1 MKKNIAIRT
10 LCALI
15 AVVLLAVCLAG
26 CGSPADNKEDDLS
39 ASVKLDRE
47 SGTKQLEVTVKQ
59 YVDGDTTHFYVS
71 DSAELGTDVLKARY
85 LAVNTPES
93 TGKIEEYGKKAAAF
107 TREKLESAV
116 SIIVESDDGNWN
128 LDSTGT
134 RYLVW
139 VWYKPSEDADYI
151 NLNIEILQNGL
162 AIASNSG
169 NNRYGSTCLAA
180 IAKAKELKLNVHSGQ
195 KDPDFFYGSAIEVD
209 LKEIRT
215 NLESYSGK
223 KVAFTGVVTKNNNN
237 TVYVES
243 YDSETDIYYG
253 IAVYYGFNLAGEGL
267 EIIKVGNEARIVG
280 TVQFYEAGGTYQVSG
295 LQYRI
300 MKPDDPDNLKLISTG
315 KSGAYVLTDPEKFN
329 NEKVSIITDD
339 ELKEFSYA
347 ELTMDTTIEM
357 HGLKVT
363 RVNVTENE
371 DSSSYGSMTLSC
383 SVNGQAITVRTN
395 PFYENGE
402 LITKDYFQ
410 DKTIDVKGLVSYY
423 KGEYQIKV
431 ISLGDIQVG
440 Q

>member
-1 MKKNIAIRT
+1 MTNKIIKIVS
-10 LCALI
+10 LI
-15 AVVLLAVCLAG
+15 LAFVMLAVCFAG
-26 CGSPADNKEDDLS
+26 CGESGKKTDEATS
-39 ASVKLDRE
+39 SVKLNRD
-47 SGTKQLEVTVKQ
+47 SGTKQVEVTVKQ
-59 YVDGDTTHFYVS
+59 YVDGDTTHFNVPS
-71 DSAELGTDVLKARY
+71 SAGLGTDVLKARY

-107 TREKLESAV
+107 TRSKLESAV

-139 VWYKPSEDADYI
+139 VWYKPSADAEYQ
-151 NLNIEILQNGL
+151 NLNIEILKNGL

-169 NNRYGSTCLAA
+169 NNRYGSYCLEA

-195 KDPDFFYGSAIEVD
+195 KDPDFYYGSAIEVD

-215 NLESYSGK
+215 NVESYVGK
-223 KVAFTGVVTKNNNN
+223 KVAFNGVVTKNNSN

-243 YDSETDIYYG
+243 YDSETDMYYG

-280 TVQFYEAGGTYQVSG
+280 TVQYYEAGGTYQVSG

-300 MKPDDPDNLKLISTG
+300 MKPDDPDNLQLISTG
-315 KSGAYVLTDPEKFN
+315 KTGAYVLTDPEKFN
-329 NEKVSIITDD
+329 NSKVTIVTEEEK
-339 ELKEFSYA
+339 KEFTYA
-347 ELTMDTTIEM
+347 ELVMDTTIEM
-357 HGLKVT
+357 HGLTVT
-363 RVNVTENE
+363 RVSVTENE
-371 DSSSYGSMTLSC
+371 DSSSYGAMTLSC
-383 SVNGQAITVRTN
+383 SVDGQSITVRTI
-395 PFYENGE
+395 PFYEDGQ

-410 DKTIDVKGLVSYY
+410 DKTIDVKGLVSVFN
-423 KGEYQIKV
+423 GEYQIKV
-431 ISLGDIQVG
+431 VSLGDIQFA